1 MSGAKWGTKLRTYS
15 YSRNFALRR
24 NKDYVINPSSVKDGP
39 AEMVCVMMLHAF
51 QRNIEWFGLLLQ

>member
-39 AEMVCVMMLHAF
+39 AEMVCVMMLQAF
-51 QRNIEWFGLLLQ
+51 QRDIERYDLLFR